1 MPQTSLK
8 LVTAGALFL
17 GYSAFALA
25 YETET
30 DLVEAKLEASEQYKV
45 SDYRNSQADGSVLHV
60 RNTNFRVVDNIG
72 FYVPD
77 LVVKA
82 TPTEKG
88 GVVIFDDPTSFALT
102 PLKGSVVLDSGKL
115 EALLNKK
122 VFAFKG
128 ATLRNIKVKT
138 KKDVLTLSG
147 QMNRKG
153 VWVPFVLMGNIKLQD
168 GHILN
173 YTPWKVITDG
183 EDATKVLKV
192 ANVHIDELLTVKAP
206 GANLIGSTVV
216 LDTLKLFPPPMLN
229 LNIATAS
236 MEDRGLV
243 LTFNNGSADV
253 DFTTLTDSKSYIL
266 IKGGEVKFMKAMPT
280 DASVQVMS
288 TSESEDLDFC
298 LYDYR
303 DQLVAGHLKLKEDG
317 GILAYLKN

>member
-1 MPQTSLK
+1 MSQTSLK

-30 DLVEAKLEASEQYKV
+30 DLVEAKLEASESYKV
-45 SDYRNSQADGSVLHV
+45 SNYRSSEVDGSTLYVK
-60 RNTNFRVVDNIG
+60 NTNFRVVDNIG

-77 LVVKA
+77 LVLRANPNDSSQPLV
-82 TPTEKG
+82 
-88 GVVIFDDPTSFALT
+88 FDDPTSFSLT

-115 EALLNKK
+115 EALLNKH

-138 KKDVLTLSG
+138 QKDVLTLSG
-147 QMNRKG
+147 QMDRKG

-173 YTPWKVITDG
+173 YTPWKVVTDG
-183 EDATKVLKV
+183 ADATPVLKA

-216 LDTLKLFPPPMLN
+216 LDTLKLFPPPVLN

-236 MEDRGLV
+236 VEDRGLV
-243 LTFNNGSADV
+243 LTFDNAGAE
-253 DFTTLTDSKSYIL
+253 TDSATLADSNSYIL
-266 IKGGEVKFMKAMPT
+266 IKGGDVKFMKAMPT
-280 DASVQVMS
+280 DAAVQVMS
-288 TSESEDLDFC
+288 TSESEELDFC

-317 GILAYLKN
+317 AILAYLKN